1 VLLASRVIDSRL
13 QLCSELVFR
22 YGPLA

>member
-1 VLLASRVIDSRL
+1 VLLASRAIDSRM
-13 QLCSELVFR
+13 QLWSELVFR